1 MPSFDVVSEVDMHEV
16 HNAVD
21 QANREVGTRFDFK
34 GSGSEF
40 KLDESKDESKI
51 DLEASS
57 EFQLE
62 QMMDILRAKLTK
74 RGIDITCMDEGKA
87 SMVGRIAHQ
96 TVTLQQ
102 GIEQPLAKDIIKRIK
117 EGKFKVQASVQ
128 GDKVRITGKKRD
140 DLQEVIVMLRAAEL
154 DMPLQFDNF
163 RD

>member
-1 MPSFDVVSEVDMHEV
+1 MPSFDIVSEVDMHEV

-34 GSGSEF
+34 DSGAEF
-40 KLDESKDESKI
+40 KLDENKI
-51 DLEASS
+51 ALEASS

-62 QMMDILRAKLTK
+62 QMMDILRTKLTK

-87 SMVGRIAHQ
+87 SMVGRVAHQ

-102 GIEQPLAKDIIKRIK
+102 GIEQPLAKEIIKRIK
-117 EGKFKVQASVQ
+117 DGKFKAQASVQ
-128 GDKVRITGKKRD
+128 GDKVRVTGKKRD
-140 DLQEVIVMLRAAEL
+140 DLQEVIAMLRGAEL
-154 DMPLQFDNF
+154 DMPLQFNNF